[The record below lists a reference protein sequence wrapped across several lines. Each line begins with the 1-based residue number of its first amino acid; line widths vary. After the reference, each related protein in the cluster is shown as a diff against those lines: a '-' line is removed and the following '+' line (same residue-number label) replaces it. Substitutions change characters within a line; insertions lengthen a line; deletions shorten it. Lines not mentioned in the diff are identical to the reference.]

1 MFRSMIRWLV
11 LAVVSGAVGFGQT
24 AVTEQSIAAKLQ
36 GPFVMLRGMYDG
48 DKLSFDAQGNLIG
61 SASQIPFALSFLKV
75 KDVHLTL
82 DSVEID
88 AIREGLAIK
97 QGWEGRPDRATAEP
111 IKDKF
116 QVVITIACD
125 HQHEELLDAAL
136 NRVFHIGFDDGLAQA
151 APQYW
156 RPWITHE
163 LHPERPFP
171 EIPVGV
177 EKPTTQR
184 LSKKP
189 DAVLAPRL
197 IRTVDP
203 MTTEAARIQRLS
215 GQSTLSIVVDEK
227 GIPRDIT
234 IIRPLGMGLDEMA
247 VLAVLQNRFTP
258 AMKNGQPIPV
268 AVNFEVQFR

>member
-1 MFRSMIRWLV
+1 
-11 LAVVSGAVGFGQT
+11 
-24 AVTEQSIAAKLQ
+24 
-36 GPFVMLRGMYDG
+36 MLRGMYDG